1 MMEAKVMATL
11 VVILSSEVPP
21 STSSLWLDGGTYQSL
36 LKAACSQKRNES
48 VSYTY
53 DTCII
58 FFVGVKV
65 RDARSQLTL
74 AVHDSLAEPKCILID
89 EKHRHRSIDRL
100 SLQSKMIRQ
109 CNLLLYQ
116 IVLDSVQVNGRESN
130 TKHDVIKMIL
140 TLTNSQEDYQLNI
153 FKHLRF
159 QIPKM

>member
-1 MMEAKVMATL
+1 M
-11 VVILSSEVPP
+11 
-21 STSSLWLDGGTYQSL
+21 
-36 LKAACSQKRNES
+36 
-48 VSYTY
+48 
-53 DTCII
+53 
-58 FFVGVKV
+58 
-65 RDARSQLTL
+65 
-74 AVHDSLAEPKCILID
+74 
-89 EKHRHRSIDRL
+89 DRL

-159 QIPKM
+159 